1 MKLPQSVKQF
11 LDSDDGASGFE
22 GVVMVFTIVML
33 CLTIQMHA
41 HRHPQTA
48 GAPAPIRSA
57 FHFS

>member
-1 MKLPQSVKQF
+1 MKILHSVKRF
-11 LDSDDGASGFE
+11 LDGDDGTSRIE
-22 GVVMVFTIVML
+22 GVVMVFAIVML

-48 GAPAPIRSA
+48 GAPAPVRSA